1 MTCSPYESPI
11 AQWLEHP
18 TGIWKV
24 VGLMPVKVL
33 DFFSEHFFVV
43 TIYFWQSFIYELFS
57 LINFCKLTLPLLVR
71 VANQVN
77 QPLYINYWKKLGNID
92 EKSLLTDAV
101 CLEECQKQL
110 RSLYETSSKVKIIPW
125 DQNSAVDIDKIYT
138 DLSWVMDDR
147 TPRGVIQEN
156 LDHYTEIFAHRE
168 PRRAPKR
175 ILVYGQPGKW
185 VNEVKNLIVLI

>member
-1 MTCSPYESPI
+1 MI
-11 AQWLEHP
+11 
-18 TGIWKV
+18 
-24 VGLMPVKVL
+24 
-33 DFFSEHFFVV
+33 
-43 TIYFWQSFIYELFS
+43 
-57 LINFCKLTLPLLVR
+57 
-71 VANQVN
+71 
-77 QPLYINYWKKLGNID
+77 ID
-92 EKSLLTDAV
+92 SV

-175 ILVYGQPGKW
+175 ILVYGQPGKCMS
-185 VNEVKNLIVLI
+185 E